1 MSYMKELHYDLTI
14 AAEENTSLGHAAKY
28 LLNGWSVMPLKPKSK
43 EPHFDLISKAYLSA
57 TTDWNQVQFW
67 FQCDPKANIGIA
79 CKPSGLLVIDVDFR
93 NGGEVIEEFEP
104 TYTVKTS
111 DGYHFYYNLDKD
123 YDLRIGKIMDGVDV
137 KWKGYVAAAPSIH
150 PSGARYTVIND
161 MQPIDLPLQLAN
173 LLQGESWI

>member
-1 MSYMKELHYDLTI
+1 MSYMKELHYDLTV
-14 AAEENTSLGHAAKY
+14 AAEENTNLGHAAKY
-28 LLNGWSVMPLKPKSK
+28 LLNGWSVMPLKRKSK
-43 EPHFDLISKAYLSA
+43 EPHFDLIKSAYLSA
-57 TTDWNQVQFW
+57 TTDWELVKFW
-67 FQCDPKANIGIA
+67 FQCDPHANVGIA
-79 CKPSGLLVIDVDFR
+79 CKPSNLLVIDVDFR

-123 YDLRIGKIMDGVDV
+123 YNLRIGKIMDGVDV

-161 MQPIDLPLQLAN
+161 MPPIDLPSQL
-173 LLQGESWI
+173 LTLIQGESW